1 MMKKVIKKTLFIFTI
16 VGLLF
21 GASFFCHFSSTG
33 EHSAMER
40 GLVVYGATD
49 VLLSQDSHCCMS
61 KDSAQQ
67 FLDQLSASKP
77 MEATLALKMLLTLVA
92 LFTMGFGVKKINLNY
107 NSRCREY
114 SRWNFLHKTYNYILF
129 FFSQGV
135 LNPKIYSI

>member
-1 MMKKVIKKTLFIFTI
+1 MLKMTIKKIVFTFTV

-49 VLLSQDSHCCMS
+49 VLLNQDSHCCVS
-61 KDSAQQ
+61 KDLAQQ
-67 FLDQLSASKP
+67 FLGQLSAFKP
-77 MEATLALKMLLTLVA
+77 METTLALKMLLTLVA

-107 NSRCREY
+107 NSRCRQY
-114 SRWNFLHKTYNYILF
+114 LRWNFLHKTYNYILL
-129 FFSQGV
+129 FFSQGI